1 MPKGEP
7 VRPQRQLIHER
18 IRDVVGRI
26 RTHDGGKEGPGAKR
40 ARRERVHG
48 PRGRGVDARSVGQ
61 RQVALQAVD
70 GRNGGDLSKKSGWLE
85 RAILTWKERE
95 GKGGEGIKGRFGER
109 TAASQ
114 YGR

>member
-18 IRDVVGRI
+18 IRDVVGRVP
-26 RTHDGGKEGPGAKR
+26 THDGGEEGPGAKR
-40 ARRERVHG
+40 AGRERVHR
-48 PRGRGVDARSVGQ
+48 PRGRGVDAGSVGQ

-70 GRNGGDLSKKSGWLE
+70 GRNGGDLLKSGWLE
-85 RAILTWKERE
+85 RPAWSHLH
-95 GKGGEGIKGRFGER
+95 GKTEGRFGER